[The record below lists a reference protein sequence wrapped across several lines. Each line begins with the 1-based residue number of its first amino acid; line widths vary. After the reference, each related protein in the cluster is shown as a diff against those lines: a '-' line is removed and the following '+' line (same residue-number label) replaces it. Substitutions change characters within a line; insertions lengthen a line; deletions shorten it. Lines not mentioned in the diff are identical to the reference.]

1 VPLHC
6 CEEVHGLDK
15 RWRDREQ
22 LHGQH
27 KHNPIPLNVG
37 KGVVAV
43 EEEASPQPD
52 DFNENCVLDY
62 WVGSFLD
69 VVEHFVPSIIHQRE
83 QQEATYHED

>member
-1 VPLHC
+1 
-6 CEEVHGLDK
+6 
-15 RWRDREQ
+15 
-22 LHGQH
+22 
-27 KHNPIPLNVG
+27 
-37 KGVVAV
+37 VVAV